1 MATTVH
7 RTCTLCEATCGLT
20 FQVDGDRILSVRPD
34 PHDPISKGYVCPKG
48 IAIAEVHD
56 DPDRLR
62 QPLRRTARGSFAPI
76 AWKEALDEA
85 ADGLRRVR
93 DRHGADAVA
102 IYWGNPVIH
111 NHGALLVRGGLNKAL
126 GTRNL
131 YGAGSQDVS
140 PRFGASFHL
149 YGSSVSIPVPDIDR
163 TDFFFCV
170 GANPL
175 VSNGSVMTA
184 PDMRGR
190 LRKLRQRGGKVVV
203 VDPRRSETAREADEH
218 VAIRP
223 GADAALLLA
232 MAAVIV
238 RNGHANVAAIAQA
251 ASGWDEIERR
261 LRALD
266 LESVARA
273 TGVATERIVRLAT
286 EFAERPSSVAYSRI
300 GVCNSQFGTLG
311 TFATDL
317 LNLVAGR
324 LGAVGGAMFPSPAI
338 DITPVTRQKGMDG
351 QGRWHT
357 RVRRL
362 PETFGELP
370 SAALAEEMETPGD
383 GQIRALVTF
392 AGNPVLSIPNGKRL
406 EAALGGLDFQVAID
420 LYVNETTRHA
430 DLILPPAW
438 ALAEEHIDLLFP
450 LMSVRN
456 AVRWSPPV
464 VEKRA
469 DEVHDWEILLG
480 LAKRLGGGPTGIKP
494 VDALLRVAERFGY
507 VWTPTA
513 TIDLMLRT
521 SPNGDRFLPW
531 SNGLSLAKLKRE
543 EHGLDLGPLEAG
555 VARRVFHADRKVQ
568 LTADPLMRSWDALAE
583 SLEGTQPAGT
593 LMLIGRRALRS
604 NNSWMHNIPSLVSGA
619 ERCLLFVHPKD
630 AGDRGIGDGATV
642 VMESRVH
649 RGEVRVQLTEDIAPG
664 VVSLPHGWGHAA
676 SAPFQRVA
684 GQHAGV
690 SANDWTDDSIVEGV
704 VGQSVLNGVPVRLHA
719 QPRGASA

>member
-1 MATTVH
+1 MATTIH
-7 RTCTLCEATCGLT
+7 RTCTLCEATCGLS
-20 FQVDGDRILSVRPD
+20 FQVEGDRILGVRPD
-34 PHDPISKGYVCPKG
+34 PQDPISKGYACPKG

-56 DPDRLR
+56 DPDRVR
-62 QPLRRTARGSFAPI
+62 QPLRRTAAGMFAPI
-76 AWKEALDEA
+76 AWNEALDEA

-93 DRHGADAVA
+93 DRYGADAVA

-111 NHGALLVRGGLNKAL
+111 NHGALLVRTGLNKAL

-140 PRFGASFHL
+140 PRFGASYHL
-149 YGSSVSIPVPDIDR
+149 YGSSVAIPVPDLDR
-163 TDFFFCV
+163 TDFFLCV
-170 GANPL
+170 GANPV

-190 LRKLRQRGGKVVV
+190 LRKLRERGGKVVV

-223 GADAALLLA
+223 GTDAALLLA
-232 MAAVIV
+232 MAAIIV
-238 RNGHANVAAIAQA
+238 RGGRADTAAIARDTT
-251 ASGWDEIERR
+251 GWDASEAR
-261 LRALD
+261 LRAIDLD
-266 LESVARA
+266 AVARA
-273 TGVATERIVRLAT
+273 TGIASERIVRLAT

-300 GVCNSQFGTLG
+300 GVCNSLFGTLG
-311 TFATDL
+311 TYATDL
-317 LNLVAGR
+317 LNIVAGR

-338 DITPVTRQKGMDG
+338 DITSVTQQKGVDG

-357 RVRRL
+357 RLRRL

-370 SAALAEEMETPGD
+370 SAALVEEMETPGA

-406 EAALGGLDFQVAID
+406 AAALPKLDFNVAID
-420 LYVNETTRHA
+420 LYVNETTQHA

-438 ALAEEHIDLLFP
+438 TLVEEHIDLLLP
-450 LMSVRN
+450 LFAVRN
-456 AVRWSPPV
+456 AARWSPPI

-469 DEVHDWEILLG
+469 DELHDWEILLG

-494 VDALLRVAERFGY
+494 VDTMLRLAERVGY
-507 VWTPTA
+507 EWTPIRA
-513 TIDLMLRT
+513 IDLMLR
-521 SPNGDRFLPW
+521 SGPNGDRFLPW
-531 SNGLSLAKLKRE
+531 SKGLSLKKLKRA
-543 EHGLDLGPLEAG
+543 EHGLDLGPLQPG
-555 VARRVFHADRKVQ
+555 VARRVFHKDRKVHLAAEPLLRNWRALDQ
-568 LTADPLMRSWDALAE
+568 MLATPPPAD
-583 SLEGTQPAGT
+583 T
-593 LMLIGRRALRS
+593 LVLIGRRDLRT
-604 NNSWMHNIPSLVSGA
+604 NNSWMHNIPSLMAGA

-630 AGDRGIGDGATV
+630 AADRGIASGESI

-649 RGEVRVQLTEDIAPG
+649 RGEVRVHCTEEIAPG

-684 GQHAGV
+684 GRHPGV
-690 SANDWTDDSIVEGV
+690 SVNDWTDESVVEGV

-719 QPRGASA
+719 RAQSNA

>member
-1 MATTVH
+1 MPTTVH

-20 FQVDGDRILSVRPD
+20 FQVEGDRILSVRPD

-111 NHGALLVRGGLNKAL
+111 NHGALLLRGGLNQAL

-170 GANPL
+170 GANPV

-190 LRKLRQRGGKVVV
+190 LRELRQRGGKVVV

-238 RNGHANVAAIAQA
+238 RSGHASAAAIAQV

-324 LGAVGGAMFPSPAI
+324 LGAVGARCSGC
-338 DITPVTRQKGMDG
+338 
-351 QGRWHT
+351 
-357 RVRRL
+357 RR
-362 PETFGELP
+362 
-370 SAALAEEMETPGD
+370 S
-383 GQIRALVTF
+383 
-392 AGNPVLSIPNGKRL
+392 
-406 EAALGGLDFQVAID
+406 
-420 LYVNETTRHA
+420 
-430 DLILPPAW
+430 
-438 ALAEEHIDLLFP
+438 
-450 LMSVRN
+450 
-456 AVRWSPPV
+456 
-464 VEKRA
+464 
-469 DEVHDWEILLG
+469 
-480 LAKRLGGGPTGIKP
+480 
-494 VDALLRVAERFGY
+494 
-507 VWTPTA
+507 
-513 TIDLMLRT
+513 
-521 SPNGDRFLPW
+521 
-531 SNGLSLAKLKRE
+531 
-543 EHGLDLGPLEAG
+543 
-555 VARRVFHADRKVQ
+555 
-568 LTADPLMRSWDALAE
+568 
-583 SLEGTQPAGT
+583 
-593 LMLIGRRALRS
+593 
-604 NNSWMHNIPSLVSGA
+604 
-619 ERCLLFVHPKD
+619 
-630 AGDRGIGDGATV
+630 
-642 VMESRVH
+642 
-649 RGEVRVQLTEDIAPG
+649 
-664 VVSLPHGWGHAA
+664 
-676 SAPFQRVA
+676 
-684 GQHAGV
+684 
-690 SANDWTDDSIVEGV
+690 
-704 VGQSVLNGVPVRLHA
+704 
-719 QPRGASA
+719 

>member
-370 SAALAEEMETPGD
+370 SAALTEEMETPGD

-406 EAALGGLDFQVAID
+406 EAALPRLDFQVAID
-420 LYVNETTRHA
+420 LYVNETTQHA

-469 DEVHDWEILLG
+469 DELHDWEILLG
-480 LAKRLGGGPTGIKP
+480 LAKRLGGGPTGMKP
-494 VDALLRVAERFGY
+494 VDALLRLAERVGY

-521 SPNGDRFLPW
+521 GPNGDRFLPW
-531 SNGLSLAKLKRE
+531 SKGLSLAKLKRE
-543 EHGLDLGPLEAG
+543 EHGVDLGPLEAG

-568 LTADPLMRSWDALAE
+568 LTADPLLRNWDALSA
-583 SLEGTQPAGT
+583 SLDATEPAGT
-593 LMLIGRRALRS
+593 LLLIGRRALRS

-619 ERCLLFVHPKD
+619 DRCVLFMHPKD
-630 AGDRGIGDGATV
+630 ASDRGIGDGETV

-690 SANDWTDDSIVEGV
+690 SVNDWTDESVVEGV
-704 VGQSVLNGVPVRLHA
+704 VGQSILNGVPVRLHA
-719 QPRGASA
+719 RPRELSV

>member
-34 PHDPISKGYVCPKG
+34 PQDPISKGYVCPKG

-111 NHGALLVRGGLNKAL
+111 NHGALLVRGGINKAL

-140 PRFGASFHL
+140 PRFGASYHL

-163 TDFFFCV
+163 TDFFLCV
-170 GANPL
+170 GANPV

-190 LRKLRQRGGKVVV
+190 LRKLRQRGGRLVV
-203 VDPRRSETAREADEH
+203 VDPRHSETAREADEH
-218 VAIRP
+218 IAIRP
-223 GADAALLLA
+223 GTDAALLLA
-232 MAAVIV
+232 LAAVIV
-238 RNGHANVAAIAQA
+238 RSGRANAAAIARDA
-251 ASGWDEIERR
+251 TGWDEIERR
-261 LRALD
+261 LRAVD
-266 LESVARA
+266 LAAVARA
-273 TGVATERIVRLAT
+273 TGVSTERIVRLAT

-300 GVCNSQFGTLG
+300 GVCNSIFGTLG
-311 TFATDL
+311 TYATDL
-317 LNLVAGR
+317 LNVAAGR
-324 LGAVGGAMFPSPAI
+324 LGVAGGAMFASPAI
-338 DITPVTRQKGMDG
+338 DISRVTNQKGVDG
-351 QGRWHT
+351 QGRWRS
-357 RVRRL
+357 RVRGL

-370 SAALAEEMETPGD
+370 SAALVEEMETPGD
-383 GQIRALVTF
+383 GRIRALVTF

-406 EAALGGLDFQVAID
+406 AAALPKLEFQVAID
-420 LYVNETTRHA
+420 LYVNETTQHA

-438 ALAEEHIDLLFP
+438 TLAEQHIDLLFP
-450 LMSVRN
+450 LMSSRN

-464 VEKRA
+464 VPKRP
-469 DEVHDWEILLG
+469 DERHDWEILLG
-480 LAKRLGGGPTGIKP
+480 LAKRLGGGPTGIVP
-494 VDALLRVAERFGY
+494 MDLLLRGAGRLGY
-507 VWTPTA
+507 RWTPEA
-513 TIDLMLRT
+513 MVDLMLRT
-521 SPNGDRFLPW
+521 GPHGDRFVPW
-531 SNGLSLAKLKRE
+531 SRGLSLAKLKRA
-543 EHGLDLGPLEAG
+543 EHGLDLGPLEPG
-555 VARRVFHADRKVQ
+555 VTRRVFHRDRKVH
-568 LTADPLMRSWDALAE
+568 LAAEPLLRNWDVLDA
-583 SLEGTQPAGT
+583 SLEAAPPAGT
-593 LMLIGRRALRS
+593 LVLIGRRELRT
-604 NNSWMHNIPSLVSGA
+604 NNSWMHNVPSLVSGA

-630 AGDRGIGDGATV
+630 AADRGIADGDTV
-642 VMESRVH
+642 AMESRVH
-649 RGEVRVQLTEDIAPG
+649 RGELRVQFSEDIAPG

-684 GQHAGV
+684 GKHPGV
-690 SANDWTDDSIVEGV
+690 SANDWTDESIVEGV
-704 VGQSVLNGVPVRLHA
+704 VGQSVLNGVPVTLS
-719 QPRGASA
+719 PRITPAA

>member
-56 DPDRLR
+56 DPDRVR
-62 QPLRRTARGSFAPI
+62 EPLRRTARGTFAPI
-76 AWKEALDEA
+76 GWPEALDEA
-85 ADGLRRVR
+85 ADGLRHVR

-111 NHGALLVRGGLNKAL
+111 NHGALLVRTGLNKAL
-126 GTRNL
+126 ATRNV

-140 PRFGASFHL
+140 PRFAASYHL
-149 YGSSVSIPVPDIDR
+149 YGSSLAIPVPDVDR
-163 TDFFFCV
+163 TDFLLCV
-170 GANPL
+170 GANPV

-190 LRKLRQRGGKVVV
+190 LRRLRQRGGKLVV

-223 GADAALLLA
+223 GTDAALLLA

-238 RNGHANVAAIAQA
+238 RSGRANAAAIARD

-261 LRALD
+261 LHAFDLD
-266 LESVARA
+266 ACARA

-300 GVCNSQFGTLG
+300 GVCNALFGTLG
-311 TFATDL
+311 TYATDL

-324 LGAVGGAMFPSPAI
+324 LGAEGGAMFPSPAV
-338 DITPVTRQKGMDG
+338 DVTRITNQKGMDG

-357 RVRRL
+357 RVRGL

-370 SAALAEEMETPGD
+370 SAALAEEMETPGE

-392 AGNPVLSIPNGKRL
+392 AGNPVLSTPNGKRL
-406 EAALGGLDFQVAID
+406 AAALEHLDFNVAID
-420 LYVNETTRHA
+420 LYLNETTQYA

-438 ALAEEHIDLLFP
+438 ALAEEHFDLLFP

-456 AVRWSPPV
+456 AVRWSPPA
-464 VEKRA
+464 VEPRA
-469 DEVHDWEILLG
+469 DELHDWEILLG
-480 LAKRLGGGPTGIKP
+480 LAKRLGGGPTGIEP
-494 VDALLRVAERFGY
+494 VDALLRGAERVGY
-507 VWTPTA
+507 RWSPA
-513 TIDLMLRT
+513 SMIDLLLRT
-521 SPNGDRFLPW
+521 GSRGDRFLPW
-531 SNGLSLAKLKRE
+531 SRGLSLRKLKRA
-543 EHGLDLGPLEAG
+543 EHGLDLGALETG
-555 VARRVFHADRKVQ
+555 VARRVFHKDRKVH
-568 LTADPLMRSWDALAE
+568 LAAAPVLRNWDALDASLAE
-583 SLEGTQPAGT
+583 APPTDAL
-593 LMLIGRRALRS
+593 LLVGRRELRT

-630 AGDRGIGDGATV
+630 AADRGFADGETV

-649 RGEVRVQLTEDIAPG
+649 RGELRVQLTEDVAPG

-684 GQHAGV
+684 GQHPGV
-690 SANDWTDDSIVEGV
+690 SANDWTDESIVEGV
-704 VGQSVLNGVPVRLHA
+704 VGQSVLNGVPVRV
-719 QPRGASA
+719 SARAAAKPE